1 MILSEEWCL
10 RNGVKKVMQSSL
22 CCKKKKNLF
31 NILNGS
37 PPYEDI
43 QWILYLPDCWHWSF
57 SSYGSNSY
65 GKKTVV
71 LFYVENQNA
80 EQNIENNRDKDC
92 TTGELVP
99 VILVKQAATR
109 VFWFCLVYNILTLS
123 I

>member
-1 MILSEEWCL
+1 MEIF
-10 RNGVKKVMQSSL
+10 NGFCTYLIVGIGVSLVMARTAMA
-22 CCKKKKNLF
+22 
-31 NILNGS
+31 
-37 PPYEDI
+37 
-43 QWILYLPDCWHWSF
+43 
-57 SSYGSNSY
+57 
-65 GKKTVV
+65 KKTVV

-123 I
+123 T